1 MEAFISA
8 MTAAGPAPKRPPQ
21 SGLEFLMGVE
31 IARLLLAASVAV
43 TLTACDAGDKG
54 NAASPQASGA
64 LSDPQASGIGSAAA
78 AATPPAINTID
89 RSHAGSPAP
98 KVMFEKKGGGK
109 TSIAAFKGQRVLVN
123 LWATWCAPC
132 IAEMP
137 DLDRMAAAKAG
148 KLLVLPLSQD
158 MEGWK
163 AVDGFFKPGKFK
175 VLVPMLDQPGSFAE
189 ALKARGLPMSVL
201 YDAQGREVW
210 RVAGTLKW
218 GSPEVMAAL

>member
-1 MEAFISA
+1 
-8 MTAAGPAPKRPPQ
+8 
-21 SGLEFLMGVE
+21 MGVE
-31 IARLLLAASVAV
+31 IARLLLVATV
-43 TLTACDAGDKG
+43 TATLTACDAGDKG
-54 NAASPQASGA
+54 NAAPPQASGA
-64 LSDPQASGIGSAAA
+64 SSRPQARGIDSAAS
-78 AATPPAINTID
+78 AATPPAINAID

-98 KVMFEKKGGGK
+98 KVVFEKRGGGK
-109 TSIAAFKGQRVLVN
+109 TSLAQVIAGAGGQRVLVN

-137 DLDRMAAAKAG
+137 DLDRLATAQKAR
-148 KLLVLPLSQD
+148 LLVLPLSQD
-158 MEGWK
+158 MEGWQ

-175 VLVPMLDQPGSFAE
+175 TLVPMLDQPGSFAE
-189 ALKARGLPMSVL
+189 KLKARGLPMSVL